1 MYGLI
6 DWLREEFDEN
16 EKNKKLTKEIEKIQR
31 QNRLENSLDAIE
43 EEYFE
48 TGADALRKRSNEIYE
63 YEIGTVDEYED
74 ACRELGRNIVSEIR
88 QDWESVEKEISERE
102 KSKQSREEEEIDVK
116 TGK

>member
-1 MYGLI
+1 MGLLI
-6 DWLREEFDEN
+6 GYEKSLMKMK
-16 EKNKKLTKEIEKIQR
+16 KNKKLTKEIEKIQR